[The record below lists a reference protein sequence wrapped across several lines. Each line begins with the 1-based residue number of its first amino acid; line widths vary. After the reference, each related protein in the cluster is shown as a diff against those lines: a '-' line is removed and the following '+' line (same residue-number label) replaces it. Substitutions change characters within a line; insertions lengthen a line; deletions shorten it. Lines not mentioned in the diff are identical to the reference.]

1 LEDIFSKRKTLRT
14 IKADT
19 SDYFIPLFHT
29 LAVFLSTKETIITK
43 RFLEHIM
50 KNLIAL
56 TLLLGGSTLLCAQ
69 KPAKT
74 PATYKPVK
82 SEMYRKGWIDFNKNG
97 VKDVYEDPSAPLEAR
112 IENLLQQMT
121 LDEKTCQMVTLYGY
135 KRVLKDDLPTPE
147 WKELLWKDGIGAID
161 EHLNGFQQWGLPPSD
176 NAYVWPASRH
186 AWALNEVQR
195 FFVEDTRLGIP
206 VDFTNEGIRG
216 VESYRATNFPT
227 QLGLGHTW
235 NRELIRQVGLITGR
249 EARMLGYTNVYAP
262 ILDVGRDQRWGRYE
276 EVYGESPYLV
286 AELGIEMVRG
296 LQHNHQV
303 AATGKHFAAYSNN
316 KGAREGMAR
325 VDPQMS
331 PREVENIHIYPF
343 KRVIREAGMLGVMS
357 SYNDY
362 DGIPVQGSYYWL
374 TTRLRG
380 EMGFRGY
387 VVSDSDAVEYLY
399 TKHGTAKDMKEAVR
413 QSVEAGLNVRCTFR
427 SPDSFVLP
435 LRELVKEGGL
445 SEEVIND
452 RVRDILRV
460 KFLIGLFDAPY
471 QTDLAG
477 ADREVEKEEN
487 EAIALQASH
496 ESVVLLKNADEL
508 LPLDIN
514 STKKIAVCGPNANE
528 EGYALTHYG
537 PLAVEVTTV
546 LEGIQEKTKG
556 KAEVLYTKGCDL
568 VDAHWPESEIIDYP
582 LTDDEQAEIDKAV
595 ENARQADVAV
605 VVLGGGQRTCGE
617 NKSRTSLD
625 LPGRQLQLLQAI
637 QATGKPVVLILIN
650 GRPLSINWADK
661 FVPAILEAWYPGSKG
676 GTALADILFGD
687 YNPGGKLTVTFP
699 KTVGQIPFNF
709 PCKPSS
715 QIDGG
720 KNPGPT
726 GNMSRINGALYPFG
740 YGLSYTTFEYSDL
753 DITPRVITPNESA
766 TVRLKVTNTGKRAGD
781 EVVQLYI
788 RDVLSSITTYE
799 KNLAGFQ
806 RIHLEPG
813 EAQELSF
820 TIDRKHLEL
829 LDADMKWVVEPG
841 DFVLMAGASSEDI
854 RLNGTL
860 TVEDYQTRAKAI
872 EAQKPAKRVSASTNP
887 EDAENVLDEKIN
899 TAWQGNKGDYI
910 TFALK
915 NGAKVDKVAIAF
927 TRDNN
932 LPATFEIQLSGGGGQ
947 FLTVYSGTVSEYG
960 KLISYPF
967 KGTTA
972 SDLRIVLND
981 DRVSIAEVKF

>member
-1 LEDIFSKRKTLRT
+1 
-14 IKADT
+14 
-19 SDYFIPLFHT
+19 
-29 LAVFLSTKETIITK
+29 
-43 RFLEHIM
+43 M

-496 ESVVLLKNADEL
+496 ESIVLLKNADEL